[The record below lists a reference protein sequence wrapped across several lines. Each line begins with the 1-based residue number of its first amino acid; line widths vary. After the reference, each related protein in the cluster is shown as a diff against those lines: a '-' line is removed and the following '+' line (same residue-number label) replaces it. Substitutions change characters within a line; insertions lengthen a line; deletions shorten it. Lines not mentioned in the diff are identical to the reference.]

1 MEQCINVRPSMIRGG
16 LKKLRLASGLLL
28 LLLAMAIN
36 VQASSYSESVKFDLK
51 MNKVSLKEVF
61 QTITE
66 QSEFKFIYN
75 NDVVNDKQKVSV
87 NTDGARVEEILN
99 EILPQFNL
107 EYRVVDKQVIVFPAE
122 EKAKSETVSP
132 SGAQQQKTI
141 TGKVVD
147 DNGAPLPGVA
157 VVVKG
162 STVGVVTDIDGN
174 YALAVPADAK
184 TLQYS
189 FIGMKAQE
197 IEIGNKTAI
206 DITMLADITDLDE
219 VVVVGYG
226 TQKRANVVG
235 AVTTITGAK
244 LAAIPAM
251 NVSNAIS
258 GNLAGSTVIQQ
269 TGEPGQMTPRVLVRG
284 RTTLGG
290 TSGGYASNT
299 APLVVIDGVPGRS
312 MDEIDPNDVES
323 LTILKDASAAIYGAS
338 GANGVILIKTK
349 SGQEGKPRL
358 NYQFF
363 TGMMTPTVVP
373 EVTNAAEYATM
384 LSEYQVYQGKARRY
398 TDKDIELFGSGVDP
412 WEHPNTDWYGDLI
425 EKWTNTSRHNVTL
438 DGGAKGMKYFVSFGY
453 KTDDAIYKASS
464 TKYKQYNI
472 RTKLE
477 MPINDWLKAG
487 VELAGFLNDR
497 QYPYKSADGLVGQ
510 ATRLV
515 PTNWSFWPKAGW
527 YPGPDIEYGD
537 NPVETS
543 TFSAGVNDQKTY
555 RLLSSF
561 NATID
566 VPFVKGLSL
575 TGTFSYDLT
584 NYYNKAFFQPWTLYY
599 PNWSQA
605 TRGSDG
611 YITDMPLTP
620 TLRGLSTPEN
630 NERYSRT
637 INQNTMFNANYV
649 KTVGDHNMAFFAGYE
664 QYQSDW
670 NEFYAYRKY
679 YISSVIKTMN
689 AGNPKDQNI
698 TGNATIYARK
708 SWIGRATWDYKGKY
722 LAEVVFRAD
731 GSLKFPEDN
740 RWGYF
745 PGILVGWR
753 ASEENFWK
761 ENLSFANYFKLRA
774 SYGKM
779 GMDPGPSFQYMNT
792 YNLSTGMTFGTSGDI
807 ATAVGPPVI
816 ANPAITWE
824 TQTTYNL
831 GFDSKFLN
839 DLLTLDAEFFYQR
852 REDILATKDA
862 SVPNFTGLSLPQE
875 NIGIVDNKGIELTAG
890 FHKAIN
896 EDLFIN
902 FGGNFS
908 YNKNEVVFMDE
919 PVKSVPW
926 QQLEGH
932 PYGAQLFY
940 KAIGIYKDQAQ
951 VDGTPHVANAK
962 PGDVIFE
969 DVGGPAVTAAD
980 GTVTYPKDGQITND
994 DRILIDNW
1002 DYPFVFYGINADVT
1016 WKGFTFSILLQGQG
1030 EQYKHSQYDNR
1041 RGEAGNYYKWQYDN
1055 RWTPT
1060 NTETDVA
1067 RAYNRDDL
1075 YWSPGVRNSTYWL
1088 QNSAYLRLKNIV
1100 VNYAIPTKYY
1110 SKIGIAKA
1118 SVFVSGNDV
1127 ALLWSANKIWD
1138 PEANNPGVYPLM
1150 KTFAIGANI
1159 TF

>member
-1 MEQCINVRPSMIRGG
+1 MEQCVYEMPSMIRGR

-36 VQASSYSESVKFDLK
+36 VQASTYSESVKFDLK

-87 NTDGARVEEILN
+87 NTDGARVEEILD

-107 EYRVVDKQVIVFPAE
+107 EYRVVDKQVIVFPTE
-122 EKAKSETVSP
+122 ENTKTETVSP
-132 SGAQQQKTI
+132 TGAQQQKTI

-147 DNGAPLPGVA
+147 DKGVGLPGVA

-162 STVGVVTDIDGN
+162 TTVGVVTDIDGN
-174 YALAVPADAK
+174 YSLQVPADAQ
-184 TLQYS
+184 TLSFS

-197 IEIGNKTAI
+197 IAIGNQTAI
-206 DITMLADITDLDE
+206 NITMASDITDLDE

-235 AVTTITGAK
+235 AVTTVSGEK

-258 GNLAGSTVIQQ
+258 GYLPGSVVIQQ
-269 TGEPGQMTPRVLVRG
+269 TGEPGQMSPRILVRG
-284 RTTLGG
+284 RSTLNGDAQPSS
-290 TSGGYASNT
+290 TSNAPQT
-299 APLVVIDGVPGRS
+299 APLVVIDGIPGRS
-312 MDEIDPNDVES
+312 IDEIDPNDVES
-323 LTILKDASAAIYGAS
+323 LSILKDASAAIYGAQA
-338 GANGVILIKTK
+338 ANGVILIKTK
-349 SGQEGKPRL
+349 SGAEGKPRL

-363 TGMMTPTVVP
+363 TGMMTPTVIP

-398 TDKDIELFGSGVDP
+398 TDRDIELFASGVDP

-425 EKWTNTSRHNVTL
+425 EKWTNTTRHNVSL
-438 DGGAKGMKYFVSFGY
+438 DGGANGMKYYVSFGY

-464 TKYKQYNI
+464 TKYKQYNV

-477 MPINDWLKAG
+477 MPINEWLKTN
-487 VELAGFLNDR
+487 VEMAGFMNDR
-497 QYPYKSADGLVGQ
+497 QYPYKSADAIVGQ
-510 ATRLV
+510 STRLV
-515 PTNWSFWPKAGW
+515 PTNWSFWPKEGW

-555 RLLSSF
+555 RFLSTF
-561 NATID
+561 GATID
-566 VPFVKGLSL
+566 VPFVKGLSF
-575 TGTFSYDLT
+575 TGSYSFDLT
-584 NYYNKAFFQPWTLYY
+584 NYYNKAFYKPWILYY
-599 PNWSQA
+599 PNWNQA
-605 TRGSDG
+605 TRGADG
-611 YITDMPLTP
+611 FITDMPLTP
-620 TLRGLSTPEN
+620 TYRGLSTPEN
-630 NERYSRT
+630 NERYDRT
-637 INQNTMFNANYV
+637 INQTTMFNVNYV
-649 KTVGDHNMAFFAGYE
+649 KTVGDHNMSFFAGYE

-670 NEFYAYRKY
+670 NYFRGYRKY
-679 YISSVIKTMN
+679 YISDVIQTMD
-689 AGNPKDQNI
+689 AGNPKDQVI
-698 TGNATIYARK
+698 AGSASIYARK
-708 SWIGRATWDYKGKY
+708 SYIGRATYDYQGKY

-774 SYGKM
+774 SFGMM
-779 GMDPGPSFQYMNT
+779 GMDPGNAFQYMNK
-792 YNLSTGMTFGTSGDI
+792 YNLSTGMTFGTSGAI
-807 ATAVGPPVI
+807 ETAVGPPVI
-816 ANPAITWE
+816 ANPNITWE
-824 TQTTYNL
+824 KQTTYNL

-839 DLLTLDAEFFYQR
+839 DLLHLNAEFFKNR
-852 REDILATKDA
+852 REDILITKDA

-875 NIGIVDNKGIELTAG
+875 NLGIVENKGFEVEAG
-890 FHKAIN
+890 IHKAIN
-896 EDLFIN
+896 NDLFIN

-908 YNKNEVVFMDE
+908 YNKNEIVFMDE
-919 PVKSVPW
+919 PKRAVEW
-926 QQLEGH
+926 QQLTGH
-932 PYGAQLFY
+932 PYGAQLMY
-940 KAIGIYKDQAQ
+940 NAIGIYKDQAQ
-951 VDGTPHVANAK
+951 IDGTPHLPNTK

-969 DVGGPAVTAAD
+969 DVSG
-980 GTVTYPKDGQITND
+980 DGQITGD

-1002 DYPFVFYGINADVT
+1002 DYPFAFYGINMDAT
-1016 WKGFTFSILLQGQG
+1016 WKGFTLSILLQGQG
-1030 EQYKHSQYDNR
+1030 EQYKRSQYDNR
-1041 RGEAGNYYKWQYDN
+1041 RGEAGNYYKWQYDD

-1060 NTETDVA
+1060 NTETEVA

-1075 YWSPGVRNSTYWL
+1075 YWSPDVRMSTYWL
-1088 QNSAYLRLKNIV
+1088 ENCAYMRLKNV
-1100 VNYAIPTKYY
+1100 VLNYSIPTEYY
-1110 SKIGIAKA
+1110 SKVGIAKIN
-1118 SVFVSGNDV
+1118 VYVSGNNL
-1127 ALLWSANKIWD
+1127 ALLYSANKIWD

>member
-1 MEQCINVRPSMIRGG
+1 MEQCVNEMPSMIRRR

-51 MNKVSLKEVF
+51 MNKVSLKQVF

-107 EYRVVDKQVIVFPAE
+107 EYRVVDKQVIVFPVEGNASS
-122 EKAKSETVSP
+122 EKASP
-132 SGAQQQKTI
+132 SDAQQQKTI

-147 DNGAPLPGVA
+147 DKGVTLPGVA

-162 STVGVVTDIDGN
+162 TTVGVVTDIDGN
-174 YALAVPADAK
+174 YSLQVPADAQ
-184 TLQYS
+184 TLTFSY
-189 FIGMKAQE
+189 IGMKAQE
-197 IEIGNKTAI
+197 VAIGNQTAI
-206 DITMLADITDLDE
+206 NITMAAEVTDLDE

-235 AVTTITGAK
+235 AVTTVSGEK

-258 GNLAGSTVIQQ
+258 GYLPGSVVIQQ
-269 TGEPGQMTPRVLVRG
+269 TGEPGQMRPRVLVRG
-284 RTTLGG
+284 RTTLNGDVA
-290 TSGGYASNT
+290 TYNDNT
-299 APLVVIDGVPGRS
+299 APLVVIDGIPGRS

-323 LTILKDASAAIYGAS
+323 LSILKDASAAIYGAQA
-338 GANGVILIKTK
+338 ANGVILIKTK
-349 SGQEGKPRL
+349 SGTEGKPRL

-363 TGMMTPTVVP
+363 TGMMTPTVIP
-373 EVTNAAEYATM
+373 DVTNAAEYAEM

-398 TDKDIELFGSGVDP
+398 TDQDIELFRSGVDP
-412 WEHPNTDWYGDLI
+412 WEHPDTDWYGDLI
-425 EKWTNTSRHNVTL
+425 EKWTNTARHNVTL
-438 DGGAKGMKYFVSFGY
+438 DGGANGMKYYVSFGY

-464 TKYKQYNI
+464 TKYKQYNV

-477 MPINDWLKAG
+477 MPINDWLKTN
-487 VELAGFLNDR
+487 VELAGFMNDR
-497 QYPYKSADGLVGQ
+497 QYPYKSADAIVGQ
-510 ATRLV
+510 STRLV
-515 PTNWSFWPKAGW
+515 PTNWSYWPTKEGR

-555 RLLSSF
+555 RLLSTF
-561 NATID
+561 GATID
-566 VPFVKGLSL
+566 VPFVKGLSF
-575 TGTFSYDLT
+575 TGSYSFDLT
-584 NYYNKAFFQPWTLYY
+584 NYYNQAFFQPWILYY
-599 PNWSQA
+599 PNWNQA
-605 TRGSDG
+605 TRGADG
-611 YITDMPLTP
+611 FITDMPLTP

-630 NERYSRT
+630 GERYDRT
-637 INQNTMFNANYV
+637 INQTTMFNVNYI
-649 KTVGDHNMAFFAGYE
+649 KSVGDHNMSFFAGYE
-664 QYQSDW
+664 QYQSDYNW
-670 NEFYAYRKY
+670 FRGYRKN
-679 YISSVIKTMN
+679 YISSIIQTMN
-689 AGNPKDQNI
+689 AGNAKDQFLE
-698 TGNATIYARK
+698 GNASIYARK
-708 SWIGRATWDYKGKY
+708 SFIGRATYDYMGKY

-731 GSLKFPEDN
+731 ASLKFPGDN

-745 PGILVGWR
+745 PGVLVGWR

-774 SYGKM
+774 SFGMM
-779 GMDPGPSFQYMNT
+779 GMDPGSAFQFMDK
-792 YNLSTGMTFGTSGDI
+792 YNLSTGMTFGTSGAI
-807 ATAVGPPVI
+807 QTAVGPPVI
-816 ANPAITWE
+816 ANPNITWE

-839 DLLTLDAEFFYQR
+839 DLIHVNTEFFYNR
-852 REDILATKDA
+852 REDILITKDA

-875 NIGIVDNKGIELTAG
+875 NLGIVENRGFEIEAGI
-890 FHKAIN
+890 HKAIN
-896 EDLFIN
+896 NDLFIN
-902 FGGNFS
+902 FGGNYS
-908 YNKNEVVFMDE
+908 YNKNEIVYMDE
-919 PVKSVPW
+919 PERAVPW
-926 QQLEGH
+926 QQLTGH
-932 PYGAQLFY
+932 PYGAQLMY
-940 KAIGIYKDQAQ
+940 NAIGIYKDQAQ
-951 VDGTPHVANAK
+951 VDGTPHVTGAK

-969 DVGGPAVTAAD
+969 DVSGD
-980 GTVTYPKDGQITND
+980 GTITGD
-994 DRILIDNW
+994 DRILVDEY
-1002 DYPFVFYGINADVT
+1002 DYPFSFYGINMDAT
-1016 WKGFTFSILLQGQG
+1016 WKGFTLSILLQGQG
-1030 EQYKHSQYDNR
+1030 KVYKRSQYDNR
-1041 RGEAGNYYKWQYDN
+1041 RGEAGNYYQWQYDN

-1075 YWSPGVRNSTYWL
+1075 YWSPDVRMSTYYL
-1088 QNSAYLRLKNIV
+1088 ENSAYLRLKNV
-1100 VNYAIPTKYY
+1100 VLNYAIPTKYY
-1110 SKIGIAKA
+1110 SKIGVAKA
-1118 SVFVSGNDV
+1118 SVFVSGNNL
-1127 ALLWSANKIWD
+1127 ALLYTANKIWD

>member
-1 MEQCINVRPSMIRGG
+1 MEQCIYDMPSMIRRR
-16 LKKLRLASGLLL
+16 LKKLRIATGILLFL
-28 LLLAMAIN
+28 MAVAIN
-36 VQASSYSESVKFDLK
+36 VQASTYSESIKFDLK
-51 MNKVSLKEVF
+51 LNKVSLKEVF

-87 NTDGARVEEILN
+87 NIAGARVEEILD
-99 EILPQFNL
+99 EILPQFDL
-107 EYRVVDKQVIVFPAE
+107 EYRVVDRQVIVFPIE
-122 EKAKSETVSP
+122 EKTKTETGS
-132 SGAQQQKTI
+132 ADAEQQKTI
-141 TGKVVD
+141 SGKVVD
-147 DNGAPLPGVA
+147 EKGAPLPGVA

-162 STVGVVTDIDGN
+162 TTVGVVTDIDGN
-174 YALAVPADAK
+174 YSLQLPANAQ
-184 TLQYS
+184 TLQFS
-189 FIGMKAQE
+189 FIGMTAQE
-197 IEIGNKTAI
+197 IEIGNQTSI
-206 DITMLADITDLDE
+206 NITMVAEVTDLDE

-235 AVTTITGAK
+235 AVTTVNGEK

-258 GNLAGSTVIQQ
+258 GHLAGSTVIQQ
-269 TGEPGQMTPRVLVRG
+269 TGEPGQMTPRILVRG

-290 TSGGYASNT
+290 TAGTYASNT
-299 APLVVIDGVPGRS
+299 APLVVIDGVPGRNL
-312 MDEIDPNDVES
+312 DEIDPNDVES
-323 LTILKDASAAIYGAS
+323 LSILKDASAAIYGAS

-349 SGQEGKPRL
+349 SGAEGKPRL

-373 EVTNAAEYATM
+373 EVTDAAEYAEM

-398 TDKDIELFGSGVDP
+398 SDKDIELFRSGVDP

-425 EKWTNTSRHNVTL
+425 EKWTNTTRHNVTL
-438 DGGAKGMKYFVSFGY
+438 DGGAKGMKYYVSLGY

-464 TKYKQYNI
+464 TKYKQYNV

-477 MPINDWLKAG
+477 MPINTWLKTG
-487 VELAGFLNDR
+487 IELAGFLNDR
-497 QYPYKSADGLVGQ
+497 QYPYKSADAIVGQ
-510 ATRLV
+510 STRLV
-515 PTNWSFWPKAGW
+515 PTNWSFWPKEGW

-543 TFSAGVNDQKTY
+543 TLSAGVNDQKTY
-555 RLLSSF
+555 RILSSF

-575 TGTFSYDLT
+575 SGTYSYDLT
-584 NYYNKAFFQPWTLYY
+584 NYYNKAFYQPWILYY

-605 TRGSDG
+605 TRGADG

-620 TLRGLSTPEN
+620 TYRGLSTPEN

-637 INQNTMFNANYV
+637 INQNTMINANYI

-679 YISSVIKTMN
+679 YISSVIQTMN
-689 AGNPKDQNI
+689 AGNAKDQNI
-698 TGNATIYARK
+698 TGTATIYARK
-708 SWIGRATWDYKGKY
+708 SWIGRATYDYKGKY

-745 PGILVGWR
+745 PGVLLGWR

-779 GMDPGPSFQYMNT
+779 GMDPGNPFQYMNT
-792 YNLSTGMTFGTSGDI
+792 YNLSTGMTFGTSGAI
-807 ATAVGPPVI
+807 GTAVGPPVI
-816 ANPAITWE
+816 ANPNITWE

-852 REDILATKDA
+852 REDILTTKDA

-890 FHKAIN
+890 IHKAIN

-908 YNKNEVVFMDE
+908 YNKNEIVFMDE
-919 PVKSVPW
+919 PVKAVPW

-932 PYGAQLFY
+932 PYGAQLMY
-940 KAIGIYKDQAQ
+940 NALGIYKDQAQ
-951 VDGTPHVANAK
+951 VDGTPHVAGAK

-969 DVGGPAVTAAD
+969 DVSG
-980 GTVTYPKDGQITND
+980 DGQITND
-994 DRILIDNW
+994 DRILVDEW
-1002 DYPFVFYGINADVT
+1002 DYPFTFYGINADAT
-1016 WKGFTFSILLQGQG
+1016 WKGFTLSILLQGQG
-1030 EQYKHSQYDNR
+1030 KQYKRSQYDNR
-1041 RGEAGNYYKWQYDN
+1041 RGEAGNYYQWQYDD

-1060 NTETDVA
+1060 NTDTEVA

-1075 YWSPGVRNSTYWL
+1075 YWSPDVRMSTYWL
-1088 QNSAYLRLKNIV
+1088 ENCAYLRLKNIV
-1100 VNYAIPTKYY
+1100 LNYAIPTKYY

-1127 ALLWSANKIWD
+1127 ALLYSANKIWD

>member
-1 MEQCINVRPSMIRGG
+1 MEQCVNEMPSMIRGR

-147 DNGAPLPGVA
+147 DNGAGLPGVA

-162 STVGVVTDIDGN
+162 TTVGVVTDIDGN
-174 YALAVPADAK
+174 YSLTVPADAQ
-184 TLQYS
+184 TLAFS

-197 IEIGNKTAI
+197 VSIGNQTAI
-206 DITMLADITDLDE
+206 NITMAADITDLDE

-235 AVTTITGAK
+235 AVTTVTGET

-258 GNLAGSTVIQQ
+258 GHLAGSTVIQQ
-269 TGEPGQMTPRVLVRG
+269 TGEPGQMRPRILVRG
-284 RTTLGG
+284 RTTLGASADVG
-290 TSGGYASNT
+290 TYDAKT

-312 MDEIDPNDVES
+312 IDEIDPNDVES
-323 LTILKDASAAIYGAS
+323 LSVLKDASAAIYGAS

-363 TGMMTPTVVP
+363 TAMMTPTVIP
-373 EVTNAAEYATM
+373 EVTNAADYATM
-384 LSEYQVYQGKARRY
+384 LSEYQIAQGKARRY
-398 TDKDIELFGSGVDP
+398 SDKDIELFRSGVDP

-425 EKWTNTSRHNVTL
+425 EKWTNTARHNITL
-438 DGGAKGMKYFVSFGY
+438 DGGAKGMKYYVSFGY

-464 TKYKQYNI
+464 TKYKQYNV

-477 MPINDWLKAG
+477 MPINDWLKTG

-497 QYPYKSADGLVGQ
+497 QYPYKSADAIVGQ
-510 ATRLV
+510 STRLV
-515 PTNWSFWPKAGW
+515 PTNWSFWPKEGW

-575 TGTFSYDLT
+575 SGTFSYDLT
-584 NYYNKAFFQPWTLYY
+584 NYYNKAFYQPWTLYF
-599 PNWSQA
+599 PNWNQA
-605 TRGSDG
+605 TRGADG
-611 YITDMPLTP
+611 YVTDMPLTP
-620 TLRGLSTPEN
+620 SLRGLSTPEN

-649 KTVGDHNMAFFAGYE
+649 KSVGDHNMAFFAGYE

-745 PGILVGWR
+745 PGVLVGWR

-779 GMDPGPSFQYMNT
+779 GMDPGDPYQYMNK

-807 ATAVGPPVI
+807 GTAVGPPII

-831 GFDSKFLN
+831 GFDSKFLD

-896 EDLFIN
+896 NDLFIN

-908 YNKNEVVFMDE
+908 FNKNEVVFMDE
-919 PVKSVPW
+919 PVRAVPW

-932 PYGAQLFY
+932 PYGAQLMFN
-940 KAIGIYKDQAQ
+940 AIGIYKDQAQ
-951 VDGTPHVANAK
+951 IDATPHWAGAK

-969 DVGGPAVTAAD
+969 DVSGD
-980 GTVTYPKDGQITND
+980 GTITND
-994 DRILIDNW
+994 DRILVDEW
-1002 DYPFVFYGINADVT
+1002 DYPFTFYGINADAT

-1030 EQYKHSQYDNR
+1030 KQYKRSQYDNR
-1041 RGEAGNYYKWQYDN
+1041 RGEAGNYYQWQYEN

-1060 NTETDVA
+1060 NTETDIA

-1075 YWSPGVRNSTYWL
+1075 YWSPDVRMSTYWID
-1088 QNSAYLRLKNIV
+1088 NSAYLRLKNV
-1100 VNYAIPTKYY
+1100 VLNYAIPTKYY

-1118 SVFVSGNDV
+1118 NVFVSGNNV
-1127 ALLWSANKIWD
+1127 ALLWTANKKWD

>member
-1 MEQCINVRPSMIRGG
+1 MEQCVNQMPSMIRGR
-16 LKKLRLASGLLL
+16 LKKLRLATGLFL
-28 LLLAMAIN
+28 LLLAMAIS
-36 VQASSYSESVKFDLK
+36 VQASTYSESVKFDLK
-51 MNKVSLKEVF
+51 LNKVSLKEVF
-61 QTITE
+61 QTITD

-107 EYRVVDKQVIVFPAE
+107 EYRVVDKQVIVFPTEA
-122 EKAKSETVSP
+122 KAKTVTSAD
-132 SGAQQQKTI
+132 AQQEKTI
-141 TGKVVD
+141 TGQVVD
-147 DNGAPLPGVA
+147 QNGASLPGVA

-162 STVGVVTDIDGN
+162 TTVGVVTDIDG
-174 YALAVPADAK
+174 YYSLSVPANAQ
-184 TLQYS
+184 TLQFS
-189 FIGMKAQE
+189 FIGMKPMEVA
-197 IEIGNKTAI
+197 IGNQAAINVTMTAE
-206 DITMLADITDLDE
+206 ITDLDE

-235 AVTTITGAK
+235 SVTTVNGAK

-258 GNLAGSTVIQQ
+258 GYLPGSVVIQQ

-290 TSGGYASNT
+290 DAGTYASNT
-299 APLVVIDGVPGRS
+299 APLIVIDGIPGRS

-323 LTILKDASAAIYGAS
+323 LSILKDASAAIYGAQA
-338 GANGVILIKTK
+338 ANGVILIKTK
-349 SGQEGKPRL
+349 SGVEGKPRL
-358 NYQFF
+358 SYQFYS
-363 TGMMTPTVVP
+363 GMMTPTVIP
-373 EVTNAAEYATM
+373 EVTDAAEYAEM

-398 TDKDIELFGSGVDP
+398 TDKDIELFRSGVDP

-425 EKWTNTSRHNVTL
+425 EKWTNTTRHNVTL
-438 DGGAKGMKYFVSFGY
+438 DGGANGMIYYVSFGY

-464 TKYKQYNI
+464 TKYKQYNV

-477 MPINDWLKAG
+477 MPINDWLKTNI
-487 VELAGFLNDR
+487 ELAGFLNDR
-497 QYPYKSADGLVGQ
+497 QYPYKSADAIVGQ
-510 ATRLV
+510 STRLV
-515 PTNWSFWPKAGW
+515 PTNWSFWPKEGR

-543 TFSAGVNDQKTY
+543 TLSAGVNDQKTY
-555 RLLSSF
+555 RVLSTF
-561 NATID
+561 GATID

-575 TGTFSYDLT
+575 SGSYSFDLT
-584 NYYNKAFFQPWTLYY
+584 NYYNHAFYQPWILYY
-599 PNWSQA
+599 PNWKDA
-605 TRGSDG
+605 TRGADG

-620 TLRGLSTPEN
+620 TPRGLSTPEN
-630 NERYSRT
+630 IERYDRT
-637 INQNTMFNANYV
+637 INQTTMFNANYI
-649 KTVGDHNMAFFAGYE
+649 KSVGDHNMSFFAGYE

-670 NEFYAYRKY
+670 NYFRGYRKY
-679 YISSVIKTMN
+679 YISSIIQTMN
-689 AGNPKDQNI
+689 AGNAKDQNLE
-698 TGNATIYARK
+698 GNASIYARK
-708 SWIGRATWDYKGKY
+708 SYIGRATYDYQGKY

-745 PGILVGWR
+745 PGVLLGWR
-753 ASEENFWK
+753 ASEEGFWK
-761 ENLSFANYFKLRA
+761 ENLSVINYFKLRA

-779 GMDPGPSFQYMNT
+779 GMDPGDPFQFMNK
-792 YNLSTGMTFGTSGDI
+792 YNLSTGMTFGTSGAI
-807 ATAVGPPVI
+807 GTAVGPPII
-816 ANPAITWE
+816 ANPNITWE
-824 TQTTYNL
+824 TQTTYNV
-831 GFDSKFLN
+831 GFDSKLLN
-839 DLLTLDAEFFYQR
+839 DLLHFNIDMFKNR
-852 REDILATKDA
+852 RENILATRDA

-875 NIGIVDNKGIELTAG
+875 NIGIVDNRGIEFEAG
-890 FHKAIN
+890 LHKAIN
-896 EDLFIN
+896 KDLFIN

-908 YNKNEVVFMDE
+908 YNKNEIVYMDE
-919 PVKSVPW
+919 PERAVPW
-926 QQLEGH
+926 QQLTGH
-932 PYGAQLFY
+932 PFGAQLMY

-951 VDGTPHVANAK
+951 VDASAHVKDAK

-969 DVGGPAVTAAD
+969 DVSG
-980 GTVTYPKDGQITND
+980 DGQITND
-994 DRILIDNW
+994 DRILVDEY
-1002 DYPFVFYGINADVT
+1002 DYPFTFYGINMDAT
-1016 WKGFTFSILLQGQG
+1016 YKGFTLSILLQGQG
-1030 EQYKHSQYDNR
+1030 KVYKRSQYDNR

-1060 NTETDVA
+1060 NTVTDIA

-1075 YWSPGVRNSTYWL
+1075 YWSPDVRMSTYYL

-1100 VNYAIPTKYY
+1100 LNYAIPTNYY
-1110 SKIGIAKA
+1110 SKAGIAKI

-1127 ALLWSANKIWD
+1127 ALLYSANKIWD

>member
-1 MEQCINVRPSMIRGG
+1 MEQCVNQMPSMIRGR

-28 LLLAMAIN
+28 FLLAMAIN
-36 VQASSYSESVKFDLK
+36 VQASTYSESVKFDLK
-51 MNKVSLKEVF
+51 MNKASLKEVF

-66 QSEFKFIYN
+66 QSEFKFIYS

-87 NTDGARVEEILN
+87 NTDDARVEEILN

-107 EYRVVDKQVIVFPAE
+107 EYKVVDKQVIVFPAE
-122 EKAKSETVSP
+122 EKANSETVSP
-132 SGAQQQKTI
+132 SSVQQGKTI

-147 DNGAPLPGVA
+147 NSGAGLPGVT

-162 STVGVVTDIDGN
+162 TTLGVITDIDG
-174 YALAVPADAK
+174 YYSVSIPADAK
-184 TLQYS
+184 ILSFS
-189 FIGMKAQE
+189 FIGMKSQE
-197 IEIGNKTAI
+197 VVIGNQGAI
-206 DITMLADITDLDE
+206 NITMYSDITDIDE

-235 AVTTITGAK
+235 SVTSVSGEK

-258 GNLAGSTVIQQ
+258 GYLSGSTVIQQ
-269 TGEPGQMTPRVLVRG
+269 TGEPGQMSPRILVRG
-284 RTTLGG
+284 RSTLNGDAQ
-290 TSGGYASNT
+290 SNASQT
-299 APLVVIDGVPGRS
+299 APLVVIDGIPGRS
-312 MDEIDPNDVES
+312 IDEIDPNDVES
-323 LTILKDASAAIYGAS
+323 ISILKDASAAIYGAQA
-338 GANGVILIKTK
+338 ANGVILIKTK
-349 SGQEGKPRL
+349 SGAEGKPRL
-358 NYQFF
+358 NYQFYS
-363 TGMMTPTVVP
+363 GMMTPTVIP
-373 EVTNAAEYATM
+373 EVTNAADYATM

-398 TDKDIELFGSGVDP
+398 TDQDIELFRSGVDP

-425 EKWTNTSRHNVTL
+425 DKWTNTTRHNVSL
-438 DGGAKGMKYFVSFGY
+438 DGGANGMKYYVSFGY

-464 TKYKQYNI
+464 TKYKQYNV

-477 MPINDWLKAG
+477 MPINDWLKTN

-497 QYPYKSADGLVGQ
+497 QYPYKSADAIVGQ
-510 ATRLV
+510 STRLV
-515 PTNWSFWPKAGW
+515 PTNWSFWPKEGR

-555 RLLSSF
+555 RVLSTF
-561 NATID
+561 GATID
-566 VPFVKGLSL
+566 VPFVKGLS
-575 TGTFSYDLT
+575 FSGSYSFDLT
-584 NYYNKAFFQPWTLYY
+584 NYYNKAFYKPWILYY
-599 PNWSQA
+599 PNWDQA
-605 TRGSDG
+605 TRGANG

-620 TLRGLSTPEN
+620 TYRGLSTPEN
-630 NERYSRT
+630 NERYDRT
-637 INQNTMFNANYV
+637 INQTTMFNANYV
-649 KTVGDHNMAFFAGYE
+649 KTIGDHNMSFFAGYE

-670 NEFYAYRKY
+670 NYFYGYRKY
-679 YISSVIKTMN
+679 YISDVIQTMD
-689 AGNPKDQNI
+689 AGNAKDQNI
-698 TGNATIYARK
+698 TGSASVYARK
-708 SWIGRATWDYKGKY
+708 SWIGRATYDYKGKY

-745 PGILVGWR
+745 PGLLLGWR

-779 GMDPGPSFQYMNT
+779 GMDPGNSFQYMNT
-792 YNLSTGMTFGTSGDI
+792 YGLSTGMTFGTSGAI

-816 ANPAITWE
+816 ANPNITWE

-831 GFDSKFLN
+831 GFDAKFMN
-839 DLLTLDAEFFYQR
+839 DLFSLNTEFFKNR
-852 REDILATKDA
+852 REDILITKDA

-875 NIGIVDNKGIELTAG
+875 NLGIVDNKGFEIEAG
-890 FHKAIN
+890 IHKAIGK
-896 EDLFIN
+896 DWFVN

-919 PVKSVPW
+919 PEKAVPW
-926 QQLEGH
+926 QQLTGH
-932 PYGAQLFY
+932 PYGAQLMY
-940 KAIGIYKDQAQ
+940 NAIGIYKDQAQ
-951 VDGTPHVANAK
+951 VDGTPHLPGTK

-969 DVGGPAVTAAD
+969 DVSGD
-980 GTVTYPKDGQITND
+980 NQITGD
-994 DRILIDNW
+994 DRILVDNY
-1002 DYPFVFYGINADVT
+1002 DYPFAFYGINMDAT
-1016 WKGFTFSILLQGQG
+1016 WKGFTLSILLQGQG
-1030 EQYKHSQYDNR
+1030 KQYKRSQYDNR
-1041 RGEAGNYYKWQYDN
+1041 RGEAGNYYQWQFDN
-1055 RWTPT
+1055 RWTPS

-1075 YWSPGVRNSTYWL
+1075 YWSPDVRMSTYWL
-1088 QNSAYLRLKNIV
+1088 ENCSYMRLKNIV
-1100 VNYAIPTKYY
+1100 LNYAIPSEYY
-1110 SKIGIAKA
+1110 SKAGIAKI
-1118 SVFVSGNDV
+1118 SVYVSGNDV
-1127 ALLWSANKIWD
+1127 ALLYTANKIWD

>member
-1 MEQCINVRPSMIRGG
+1 MEQCIIEKPSSILWR
-16 LKKLRLASGLLL
+16 LKKLRMGTGVLLF
-28 LLLAMAIN
+28 LLAMAIN
-36 VQASSYSESVKFDLK
+36 VQASLYSESVKFDLK
-51 MNKVSLKEVF
+51 MNKASLKEVF

-75 NDVVNDKQKVSV
+75 NDVVDDKLNVSV
-87 NTDGARVEEILN
+87 NSEDARVEEILN
-99 EILPQFNL
+99 EILPQHNL
-107 EYRVVDKQVIVFPAE
+107 EYKVIDKQVIIYPTEKTTPEESVAPAN
-122 EKAKSETVSP
+122 
-132 SGAQQQKTI
+132 AQQQKTI

-147 DNGAPLPGVA
+147 DRNAPLPGVA

-162 STVGVVTDIDGN
+162 TTTGIVTDIDGN
-174 YALAVPADAK
+174 YTLPVPADAQV
-184 TLQYS
+184 LSFS

-197 IEIGNKTAI
+197 IVIGNQTTI
-206 DITMLADITDLDE
+206 NVTMAAEITDLDE

-235 AVTTITGAK
+235 AVTTVSGEK

-258 GNLAGSTVIQQ
+258 GHLAGSTVIQQ
-269 TGEPGQMTPRVLVRG
+269 TGEPGQMSPRILVRG

-290 TSGGYASNT
+290 DSQSNASNT

-312 MDEIDPNDVES
+312 IDEIDPNDVES
-323 LTILKDASAAIYGAS
+323 LSILKDASAAIYGAS

-363 TGMMTPTVVP
+363 TGMMTPTVIP
-373 EVTNAAEYATM
+373 EVTDAAEYATM
-384 LSEYQVYQGKARRY
+384 LSEYQVAQGKTRRY
-398 TDKDIELFGSGVDP
+398 TDNDIELFKSGVDP

-425 EKWTNTSRHNVTL
+425 EKWTNTTRHNVTL
-438 DGGAKGMKYFVSFGY
+438 DGGAHGMRYYVSFGY

-464 TKYKQYNI
+464 TKYKQYNV

-477 MPINDWLKAG
+477 MPINDWLKTG
-487 VELAGFLNDR
+487 VELAGFLNNR
-497 QYPYKSADGLVGQ
+497 VYPYKSADAIVGQ
-510 ATRLV
+510 STRLV
-515 PTNWSFWPKAGW
+515 PTNWSFWPKEGW

-543 TFSAGVNDQKTY
+543 TLSAGTNDQKTY

-566 VPFVKGLSL
+566 VPFVKGLSF
-575 TGTFSYDLT
+575 TGTYSYDLT
-584 NYYNKAFFQPWTLYY
+584 NYYNHAFYQPWVLYY
-599 PNWSQA
+599 PNWNQA

-611 YITDMPLTP
+611 FITDMPLTP

-630 NERYSRT
+630 IERYDRT
-637 INQNTMFNANYV
+637 INQNTMINMNYV
-649 KTVGDHNMAFFAGYE
+649 KTVGDHNMTFFAGYE

-670 NEFYAYRKY
+670 NYFRGYRKY
-679 YISSVIKTMN
+679 YISSIIQTMN
-689 AGNPKDQNI
+689 AGNAKDQALE
-698 TGNATIYARK
+698 GNASIYARK

-745 PGILVGWR
+745 PGLLVGWR

-761 ENLSFANYFKLRA
+761 ENLAFANYFKLRA

-779 GMDPGPSFQYMNT
+779 GMDPGASYEFMNK
-792 YNLSTGMTFGTSGDI
+792 YNLSTGMTFGSGGAI
-807 ATAVGPPVI
+807 GTAVGPPVI

-824 TQTTYNL
+824 TQTTYNV

-839 DLLTLDAEFFYQR
+839 DLITLDAEFFYQR

-862 SVPNFTGLSLPQE
+862 SVPNFTGLSLPRE
-875 NIGIVDNKGIELTAG
+875 NIGVVDNKGIELTAG
-890 FHKAIN
+890 IHKAIN
-896 EDLFIN
+896 DDLFIN
-902 FGGNFS
+902 VGGNFS
-908 YNKNEVVFMDE
+908 FNKNEIVYMDE
-919 PVKSVPW
+919 PERAVPW
-926 QQLEGH
+926 QQLTGH
-932 PYGAQLFY
+932 PYGAQLMY
-940 KAIGIYKDQAQ
+940 NAIGIYKDQAQ
-951 VDGTPHVANAK
+951 IDATPHVSNAK
-962 PGDVIFE
+962 PGDVILE
-969 DVGGPAVTAAD
+969 DVSG
-980 GTVTYPKDGQITND
+980 DGQITND
-994 DRILIDNW
+994 DRVLIDNW

-1016 WKGFTFSILLQGQG
+1016 WKNFTFSVLLQGQG
-1030 EQYKHSQYDNR
+1030 EQYKRSQYDNR
-1041 RGEAGNYYKWQYDN
+1041 RGEAGNYYQWQYDD

-1060 NTETDVA
+1060 NTDTEIA

-1075 YWSPGVRNSTYWL
+1075 YWSPDVRMSTYWID
-1088 QNSAYLRLKNIV
+1088 NCAYLRLKNV
-1100 VNYAIPTKYY
+1100 VINYAIPTKYY

-1118 SVFVSGNDV
+1118 SIYVSGNDV
-1127 ALLWSANKIWD
+1127 ALLWTANKKWD

-1150 KTFAIGANI
+1150 KTFAVGANI